1 MNKKILIVCLLT
13 ALSAGC
19 DRQGARMDEAA
30 EMCAEAVTVGAL
42 QFAEEQCSIALGEN
56 NGADLK
62 PEIRSERLYRLGRI
76 KRTQAKHPEA
86 RELMSQSLAIEE
98 TLSGPDS
105 PATGTRLLELAL
117 IAAGQKQWE
126 EGVGY
131 LERILPLTTQ
141 LNDRDQATLARVLR
155 LYAGKLENM
164 QQAEQAARFRD
175 AHAALQESLQSQEK
189 TASP

>member
-1 MNKKILIVCLLT
+1 
-13 ALSAGC
+13 
-19 DRQGARMDEAA
+19 
-30 EMCAEAVTVGAL
+30 
-42 QFAEEQCSIALGEN
+42 
-56 NGADLK
+56 
-62 PEIRSERLYRLGRI
+62 
-76 KRTQAKHPEA
+76 
-86 RELMSQSLAIEE
+86 MSQSLAVEE

-131 LERILPLTTQ
+131 LERILSLTTK
-141 LNDRDQATLARVLR
+141 LNDKDQATLANILR
-155 LYAGKLENM
+155 FYAGKLENM